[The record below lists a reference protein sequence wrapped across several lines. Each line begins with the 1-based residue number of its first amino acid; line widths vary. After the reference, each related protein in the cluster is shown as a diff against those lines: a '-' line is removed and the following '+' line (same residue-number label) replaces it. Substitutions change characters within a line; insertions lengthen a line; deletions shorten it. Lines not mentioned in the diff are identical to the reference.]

1 MVRKARKPLAQEEGG
16 ETRELILRVAQQLF
30 MKYGYRSV
38 TTRQLA
44 EACGLTQPALY
55 HHFADKQE
63 LYLAMVQEEITKI
76 RVTLERLARRSEDV
90 PAVLKQ
96 VAIFLL
102 NRVQYDLGL
111 MLHDVRYELSPD
123 ARRVLDEQFHQG
135 FLLPIAQIFAT
146 GIRQGYLLDEAHGG
160 ISPISFASLFLTL
173 LSRFTTPLREE
184 TDLTTHQARQTSA
197 AELVVRLFFSELG
210 NPDKR

>member
-1 MVRKARKPLAQEEGG
+1 MARKARGPLTQEEGG
-16 ETRELILRVAQQLF
+16 ETREIILRVAQQLF
-30 MKYGYRSV
+30 MTYGYRSV

-63 LYLAMVQEEITKI
+63 LYLAMVQEEIAKI
-76 RVTLERLARRSEDV
+76 RGTLERLARRSEDV

-102 NRVQYDLGL
+102 NRVQYDLDL

-123 ARRVLDEQFHQG
+123 ARQVLDEQFHQG

-146 GIRQGYLLDEAHGG
+146 AVRQGYLLDEAHGG
-160 ISPISFASLFLTL
+160 VSPISFASLFMTL
-173 LSRFTTPLREE
+173 LSRFTIPPQEE
-184 TDLTTHQARQTSA
+184 SDLATRQARQTSA
-197 AELVVRLFFSELG
+197 AELVVRLLFFGLG